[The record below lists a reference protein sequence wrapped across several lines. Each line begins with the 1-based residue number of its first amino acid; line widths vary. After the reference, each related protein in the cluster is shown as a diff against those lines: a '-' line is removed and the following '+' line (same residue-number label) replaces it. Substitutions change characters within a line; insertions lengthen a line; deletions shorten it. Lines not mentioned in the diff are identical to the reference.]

1 MGTAKTP
8 QGFSGHQGLKGVF
21 GGSPDEV
28 IEGFAHQA
36 INRFFRE
43 DENRARPSIQG
54 IALVFANEEDRIWFQ
69 GANGQ
74 GATFYNPV
82 PSYLT
87 PRLVCSIGGRIFT
100 IDVQGQTGIVARLF
114 DGNSRQ
120 FTHAWFGQGFQW
132 LVIQDGIHPPIF
144 WDGTNAPRRSD
155 LAKNEMPIGSVM
167 AFIHGRFVVASSDGK
182 NSIYVGDIA
191 YGGNVTTPNDIL
203 NFTEQTYWAEGG
215 SFDTPIN
222 VGNIMGLYA
231 MPFLDT
237 GTGQNELVVACTA
250 GFTSLDLSRPRTE
263 WIDIQVQKVALIG
276 DGLVSSHAFA
286 GLNGDMFYRSQ
297 KGINTYRNAR
307 IEYSQRWNQTPIS
320 REVNYWLRPD
330 RRDYLEFVPMV
341 TWQNMMLCGSS
352 PQIAKPNN
360 FAFGFH
366 RYCRGMVVFDADSMS
381 TAGRDGQPVWH
392 GMWSGIRPWAFAV
405 GYIGNQERAFA
416 FSYDRDG
423 RNRLYEFTLTN
434 GNDVFAVSTTL
445 FQQRKIH
452 SQYTT
457 GMMGD
462 VTDVTNAFAP
472 KTFSGGVVE
481 FSEVLNASEISIQFR
496 PDGSPCWVQVD
507 RAEPG
512 CDCPTRP
519 TCPDTL
525 TAFPQYGRKYFQS
538 VDLNK
543 CLPGTSANA
552 ATFHHCQVRVQMV
565 GSMIIDRLNIRFNL
579 KPDGQIAECLG
590 NNCEPI
596 TCCPAV
602 DDYAYHIAPEGVN
615 NEVPVPPETPVQ
627 PFVSTRWARLCC
639 PDFRNICVNAQG
651 QAQSTISQADA
662 DTKAQA
668 AANANA
674 QALLVC
680 PECNPFIEDDQIIE
694 ESDVVDYSAF
704 FVSGLYPELVG
715 RPFRLVNTFNNEVF
729 WYGHVDATGT
739 LVAEQIYSGEYDG
752 ATNILNYL
760 GPGSARMLIE
770 CGCNPFGTDVWPEP
784 PPYYYG

>member
-8 QGFSGHQGLKGVF
+8 QGYDGQQAIKGVF
-21 GGSPDEV
+21 GGNDDTVPANMV
-28 IEGFAHQA
+28 QNA

-43 DENRARPSIQG
+43 DFNRTRPSIQN
-54 IALVFANEEDRIWFQ
+54 IVLEFANEEDRIWFQ

-74 GATFYNPV
+74 GATFYNSY

-87 PRLVCSIGGRIFT
+87 PRLVASIGGRIFT

-120 FTHAWFGQGFQW
+120 FTHAWFAQGFQW
-132 LVIQDGIHPPIF
+132 LAIQDGIHPPIF

-167 AFIHGRFVVASSDGK
+167 AYIHGRFVVASSDGK

-191 YGGNVTTPNDIL
+191 YGAQNTNPNDIL
-203 NFTEQTYWAEGG
+203 SFTDQTYWAEGA
-215 SFDTPIN
+215 SFDTP
-222 VGNIMGLYA
+222 VFLGDIMGLYA

-276 DGLVSSHAFA
+276 DGLVSSHGFA
-286 GLNGDMFYRSQ
+286 GLNGDMFFRSQ

-330 RRDYLEFVPMV
+330 RKDYLEFVPMV

-360 FAFGFH
+360 SAFGFH
-366 RYCRGMVVFDADSMS
+366 RYCRGMVVFDADAMS
-381 TAGRDGQPVWH
+381 TAGRDGEPVWH
-392 GMWSGIRPWAFAV
+392 GAWTGIRPWAFAV
-405 GYIGNQERAFA
+405 GYIENQERAFA

-434 GNDVFAVSTTL
+434 GDDIFENTP
-445 FQQRKIH
+445 RKIH
-452 SQYTT
+452 SQFTSKSL
-457 GMMGD
+457 GD
-462 VTDVTNAFAP
+462 VPDVTNEFAP
-472 KTFSGGVVE
+472 KTFSGGVIE
-481 FSEVLNASEISIQFR
+481 FSEVQNASEISIQYR

-507 RAEPG
+507 RAQPG
-512 CDCPTRP
+512 CDCPVRP
-519 TCPDTL
+519 ECPDTL
-525 TAFPQYGRKYFQS
+525 TAFPQYGRKKFES
-538 VDLNK
+538 IDLRQ
-543 CLPGTSANA
+543 CLPGTSLNA
-552 ATFHHCQVRVQMV
+552 ATFHHCQLRVQMV
-565 GSMIIDRLNIRFNL
+565 GSLNIERFNIRFNL
-579 KPDGQIAECLG
+579 KPDGQIAECVG
-590 NNCEPI
+590 NNCNPI

-615 NEVPVPPETPVQ
+615 NDIPVPPETPVQ

-639 PDFRNICVNAQG
+639 PNFRNICVNAQG
-651 QAQSTISQADA
+651 QAQSLISQADA

-674 QALLVC
+674 QASLVC
-680 PECNPFIEDDQIIE
+680 PECNPFIENDQIVE
-694 ESDVVDYSAF
+694 ESDVVDYSPF
-704 FVSGLYPELVG
+704 FVAGLYPELSG
-715 RPFRLVNTFNNEVF
+715 RPFRLINVFNNELIWF
-729 WYGHVDATGT
+729 GGVDETGT
-739 LVAEQIYSGEYDG
+739 LVASQIYSSEYDG
-752 ATNILNYL
+752 TTNILNYL
-760 GPGSARMLIE
+760 GPGSARMVME
-770 CGCNPFGTDVWPEP
+770 CGCSAFGEPTWPDE